1 MVPLNKFLQ
10 QMLQVIFN
18 PQSNDV
24 LFLNLRD
31 FIHVFLLILLR
42 NNRCTIIQVN
52 LKSSWGLIDK
62 FKIIL
67 APYLVSNKLYVLAF
81 RVCKK
86 VSKAKNPAHKKSS

>member
-42 NNRCTIIQVN
+42 NNRCTINNSGKSQV
-52 LKSSWGLIDK
+52 
-62 FKIIL
+62 
-67 APYLVSNKLYVLAF
+67 KLGI
-81 RVCKK
+81 
-86 VSKAKNPAHKKSS
+86 N